1 MNRAVIALLGVAIL
15 FGVRFFN
22 KSSDSRA
29 VKAHLVSLCEGQSK
43 CMQSVEAHFE
53 ACFDATYKLGGRRQA
68 SRLDTGELA
77 QCLNSRAGQ
86 SYFASAR

>member
-15 FGVRFFN
+15 FGVKFFN
-22 KSSDSRA
+22 KSSDSKA
-29 VKAHLVSLCEGQSK
+29 VKAHVVSLCDGEKK
-43 CMQSVEAHFE
+43 CVQSVEAHFQ
-53 ACFDATYKLGGRRQA
+53 ACFDATYKLGGRRNA
-68 SRLDTGELA
+68 SHLDTGELA